1 MTARPRCVRG
11 NRVYG
16 LPWGAEITPGF
27 FEYLPTRV
35 VETSACRLF
44 ADRSLLAWDL
54 VRRFDL
60 LRYGSRDAA
69 VMRVAQMVA
78 TGNTMSAKQHC
89 DLKLHLHHVPVEI
102 ERKFLITN
110 DAWKDSVVSKVTI
123 RDGLIAVY
131 KDRKV
136 RVRISDQIATIT
148 IKGPRHGIARAEY
161 EYEIPIAD
169 AELILSIC
177 QDDTLQKQR
186 YLVDHAGT
194 TWYVDVYGGILEGV
208 VIAEIE
214 LKQEDQT
221 LVFPHWIGRE
231 VTGDAF
237 YKKLNM
243 VAARRAKLERTQ
255 DRRA

>member
-1 MTARPRCVRG
+1 M
-11 NRVYG
+11 
-16 LPWGAEITPGF
+16 
-27 FEYLPTRV
+27 
-35 VETSACRLF
+35 
-44 ADRSLLAWDL
+44 
-54 VRRFDL
+54 
-60 LRYGSRDAA
+60 
-69 VMRVAQMVA
+69 
-78 TGNTMSAKQHC
+78 
-89 DLKLHLHHVPVEI
+89 EI

-110 DAWKDSVVSKVTI
+110 DAWKHSVVSNVTI
-123 RDGLIAVY
+123 RDGLIAAY

-148 IKGPRHGIARAEY
+148 IKGPHRGIARAEY
-161 EYEIPIAD
+161 EYEIPIAEG
-169 AELILSIC
+169 ELILSTC

-214 LKQEDQT
+214 LKQEDQK

-243 VAARRAKLERTQ
+243 VAARRARLERTQ